1 MNFIKKILWEKQSS
15 AKRFWDSLHFYTQE
29 TEGILSTLNSIKIEK
44 TWNCNVFQQWEI
56 AKLLEQYSN
65 MVSPYLNELS
75 DTLKKEEWKD
85 EKWKNKN
92 KERENKNKE
101 RYINMIQEKLIQ
113 ILKES
118 LDKIHPEN
126 INAFFDIIEFS
137 KRHLMEFGVVS
148 NYWDFLTYLERS
160 EIDISP
166 FTEKIIEWFKATN
179 EKWLRL
185 DRYIEEYKKYKVLL
199 NNDERKSLWDWLKD
213 SIKRFFESTPHL
225 YPYPPYHSNDISR
238 LNNKLLFVAD
248 ILPEKEIGIFIS
260 QQIQEYY
267 TWKYNSLV
275 HQIKSLQFTKNTLSD
290 SILLR
295 SYLDDFYIDWPRNL
309 LANNKTKIESYINK
323 GRTDFYLKNINQ
335 LRALLKT
342 VISTV
347 KEKSRPGFQELD
359 LITTRDYVVSKY
371 SILSEKEWL
380 EIISSQS
387 TSK

>member
-1 MNFIKKILWEKQSS
+1 MREEPSI

-29 TEGILSTLNSIKIEK
+29 TEGILSTLKSIKIEK
-44 TWNCNVFQQWEI
+44 TWNYNTFQQQEI
-56 AKLLEQYSN
+56 AKLLEQYGKL
-65 MVSPYLNELS
+65 VSPYLNELS
-75 DTLKKEEWKD
+75 DTLKKEERKD
-85 EKWKNKN
+85 EEWKNKN

-137 KRHLMEFGVVS
+137 KRHLIEFGVVS

-160 EIDISP
+160 KINISP

-179 EKWLRL
+179 EKWLPL
-185 DRYIEEYKKYKVLL
+185 DIYIEEYKKYKVLL
-199 NNDERKSLWDWLKD
+199 NNEERKSLRDWLKD

-225 YPYPPYHSNDISR
+225 HPYPPYHSNDISR

-260 QQIQEYY
+260 LQIQEYY

-275 HQIKSLQFTKNTLSD
+275 HKIKSIQFTKN
-290 SILLR
+290 ILPDTISLR
-295 SYLDDFYIDWPRNL
+295 SCLDDFYIDWPRNL

-335 LRALLKT
+335 LRTLLKT
-342 VISTV
+342 VISIV
-347 KEKSRPGFQELD
+347 KEKSRPNVQD
-359 LITTRDYVVSKY
+359 LNLINIRDYVVSKY

-380 EIISSQS
+380 ETISPKS
-387 TSK
+387 TFK